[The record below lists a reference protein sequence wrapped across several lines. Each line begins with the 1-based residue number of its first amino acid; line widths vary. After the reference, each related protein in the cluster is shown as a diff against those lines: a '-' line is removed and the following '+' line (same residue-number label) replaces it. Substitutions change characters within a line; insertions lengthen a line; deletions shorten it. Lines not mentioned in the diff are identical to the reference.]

1 MILKTWFRVLVYHAR
16 PSIKK
21 NRCCAGLQ
29 IPSRQALS
37 GHSAAKT
44 YISGINPKPARYTGR
59 PAFPQ
64 TFSALLRHKN
74 KPLSCGLTHNF
85 LQRRGGKIPG
95 ERSPTI
101 PSPIKRH
108 KNTIAVQPVD
118 QRQSH
123 TATERFQV
131 LSFKFS
137 QRPFCLCCKFGNT
150 VKTTL
155 LLGFKIQ
162 ELLVLLGC
170 SPHCC
175 WRGFGFS

>member
-1 MILKTWFRVLVYHAR
+1 MYGGPVFYLGF
-16 PSIKK
+16 
-21 NRCCAGLQ
+21 
-29 IPSRQALS
+29 
-37 GHSAAKT
+37 AAKGGFAAPVRKHHPHR
-44 YISGINPKPARYTGR
+44 YKSKPARYTGR

-64 TFSALLRHKN
+64 TFTALLRHKN

-95 ERSPTI
+95 ERPPTI